1 MSGRRTTESLSS
13 TTEPGDHPADVE
25 PYDARSRPLVHEAVP
40 GAAAAV
46 ADLGIDGIANARWS
60 GLARAQIKRV
70 SILDAFPLGASGGL
84 VVVAAAMAAG
94 APVLLTVPIDDTA
107 TWTGLHELVIHGSQV
122 AGTQGG
128 RLIGQRGRRVTW
140 GRTGPTK
147 PLAVA
152 AASTGPVQPVSP
164 VRPVPGDQSHTS
176 VILDENSIL
185 KLYRRLT
192 TGPNLEAETLRALA
206 RRAEAPVPDWHG
218 SVELE
223 LADGT
228 ITSIAIE
235 QALIPNALD
244 AFEWL
249 ADGLAT
255 WLTDGVEVTS
265 TEMLGE
271 IGLATGRLHRSLA
284 GLTDRDQAPRPP
296 TPADRA
302 EWRATAVS
310 TLDAA
315 IAAVGAVD
323 QQEALHLERARS
335 SIVSRLD
342 GFRTSA
348 DSTMLQAIHGDL
360 HLGQVL
366 PTPDHV
372 VIIDFEGD
380 PTRDPADRR
389 SVASPLRDVAGMLR
403 SIDHVA
409 RSGLR
414 RARLRSDPSG
424 RAAIDA
430 LETWIRSAR
439 IAFIRGYANGVG
451 DPAWRPAGELLA
463 AFEVEKE
470 LAEFIYAATFLPA
483 WLYAPMGGIR
493 ALLGDDFET
502 QT

>member
-1 MSGRRTTESLSS
+1 MSS
-13 TTEPGDHPADVE
+13 TTEPGDDPADVE
-25 PYDARSRPLVHEAVP
+25 PSGARSQPLVREAVP

-46 ADLGIDGIANARWS
+46 AALGIDGIANARWS
-60 GLARAQIKRV
+60 GLARAQIERI
-70 SILDAFPLGASGGL
+70 SIVDAFPLGASGGL
-84 VVVAAAMAAG
+84 VVVEAAMAGG
-94 APVLLTVPIDDTA
+94 ARALFTVPIDDTA
-107 TWTGLHELVIHGSQV
+107 TWTGLHELMIDGGQV

-128 RLIGQRGRRVTW
+128 HLIGQPGRPGAW
-140 GRTGPTK
+140 GHTGPTES
-147 PLAVA
+147 LVVA
-152 AASTGPVQPVSP
+152 AASTSQ

-176 VILDENSIL
+176 VILDEDSVL

-192 TGPNLEAETLRALA
+192 AGRNPEAETLRAMA
-206 RRAEAPVPDWHG
+206 NRPEAPVPDWHG
-218 SVELE
+218 SVELR
-223 LADGT
+223 LVDGT
-228 ITSIAIE
+228 ITSVAIE
-235 QALIPNALD
+235 QGFIPDALD

-249 ADGLAT
+249 AEGLAA
-255 WLTDGVEVTS
+255 WLTDGVEMTS

-296 TPADRA
+296 TLEDRA
-302 EWRATAVS
+302 EWQATGAS
-310 TLDAA
+310 ALDAA

-323 QQEALHLERARS
+323 QREAIRLERARS
-335 SIVSRLD
+335 SIFGRLD

-348 DSTMLQAIHGDL
+348 DSTMLQAIHGDF

-389 SVASPLRDVAGMLR
+389 SVSSPLRDVVGMLR

-414 RARLRSDPSG
+414 RARLGSDLSG
-424 RAAIDA
+424 RTAIEA
-430 LETWIRSAR
+430 LEAWIHSAQT
-439 IAFIRGYANGVG
+439 AFIRGYANGLG
-451 DPAWRPAGELLA
+451 DPEWLPDPELLA

-493 ALLGDDFET
+493 ALLGDEFET

>member
-1 MSGRRTTESLSS
+1 MSS
-13 TTEPGDHPADVE
+13 TTEPGADPADVE
-25 PYDARSRPLVHEAVP
+25 PSGARSQPPVREAVP

-46 ADLGIDGIANARWS
+46 AALGIDGIANARWS
-60 GLARAQIKRV
+60 GLAGAQIERL

-84 VVVAAAMAAG
+84 VVVTAAMAGG

-107 TWTGLHELVIHGSQV
+107 TWTGLHELVMHGGQV

-128 RLIGQRGRRVTW
+128 RLIGQPGLPGTW
-140 GRTGPTK
+140 GHTAPTE

-152 AASTGPVQPVSP
+152 APSTSP

-176 VILDENSIL
+176 VIFDEARIL

-192 TGPNLEAETLRALA
+192 TGPNLEAEMLRALA
-206 RRAEAPVPDWHG
+206 TRAEAPVPDWHG
-218 SVELE
+218 SVELG

-228 ITSIAIE
+228 ITSVAIE
-235 QALIPNALD
+235 QSFIPDAID

-255 WLTDGVEVTS
+255 WLTDGDEMTS

-284 GLTDRDQAPRPP
+284 GRTDRAQASRPP
-296 TPADRA
+296 TPEDRA
-302 EWRATAVS
+302 GWQATAVS
-310 TLDAA
+310 TLDGA

-323 QQEALHLERARS
+323 QREAMHLERARS
-335 SIVSRLD
+335 SIVGRFKA
-342 GFRTSA
+342 FRTSA
-348 DSTMLQAIHGDL
+348 DGTTLQAIHGDL

-366 PTPDHV
+366 PTPDRV

-414 RARLRSDPSG
+414 RARLRSDRSG
-424 RAAIDA
+424 RTAIDA
-430 LETWIRSAR
+430 LETWIQSAR
-439 IAFIRGYANGVG
+439 ITFIRGYANGLG
-451 DPAWRPAGELLA
+451 DPGWRPDPELLA

-470 LAEFIYAATFLPA
+470 LTEFIYAASFLPT

-502 QT
+502 RT